1 MNLNIASVKY
11 RFTRDMIETYHQMF
25 KDAQQQGRKTYIY
38 ASPEAREKI
47 RKTFLSV
54 FTNDEM
60 DELIINPHPT
70 NYVSA
75 AKLGRGMTDHTV
87 IFIDEK
93 GIFADT
99 IKKTL
104 APLKNINALIVHNE
118 YNDER

>member
-1 MNLNIASVKY
+1 MSINIASVKY
-11 RFTRDMIETYHQMF
+11 RFTRDMIETYHRMF
-25 KDAQQQGRKTYIY
+25 KDAQQKGRKTYIY

-47 RKTFLSV
+47 RKTFPSV
-54 FTNDEM
+54 FTSDEM

-75 AKLGRGMTDHTV
+75 TKLCRGMTDHTV

-99 IKKTL
+99 IKKTMT
-104 APLKNINALIVHNE
+104 PLKNVNALIVNNE